1 MSEAQ
6 TAAVE
11 HAAQVTP
18 DAILQLGFAFWGSK
32 TLLSAVELGV
42 FSELADAGALDGEAL
57 RERLGLHPRSATDF
71 FDALV
76 ALGMLEREEDRY
88 SNTPATEL
96 FLDRAKPSYIGG
108 ILEMANARLYG
119 FWGSLTEGLR
129 TGAPQNEA
137 KGGENFFEALYADP
151 ARLAQFAQ
159 AMSAISGG
167 AAQAIAAKF
176 PWRDHGSVIDIG
188 CAEGAV
194 PVQIALAHEHIT
206 GGGFDLPP
214 IEPIFDAYV
223 AGFGLGERLSFT
235 AGDFFADPLPKAD
248 VLVMGHILHDWDLDE
263 KRLLLQKAY
272 DALPDGGALIV
283 YEAIIDD
290 ERRSNAF
297 GLLMS
302 LNMLIETPGASTT
315 RAPTA
320 APGCRRRVFA
330 RATSST
336 WSGPTRWSSG
346 SSRRSGPS
354 RRTPG
359 LGGIGRPS
367 PRNRDSG

>member
-6 TAAVE
+6 TAAAE
-11 HAAQVTP
+11 HPAEVTP
-18 DAILQLGFAFWGSK
+18 DAIMQLGTAFWGSK

-42 FSELADAGALDGEAL
+42 FSELADARSLDSEAL
-57 RERLGLHPRSATDF
+57 RERLGLHPRSAMDF

-76 ALGMLEREEDRY
+76 ALGMLECEDGRY
-88 SNTPATEL
+88 ANTPATEL

-108 ILEMANARLYG
+108 MLEMANARLYG

-137 KGGENFFEALYADP
+137 KGGEDFFGALYADP
-151 ARLAQFAQ
+151 DRLAQFAH
-159 AMSAISGG
+159 AMSAVSGG

-214 IEPIFDAYV
+214 IAPIFDAHV

-235 AGDFFADPLPKAD
+235 SGDFFADPLPDAD

-263 KRLLLQKAY
+263 KHMLLKKAY

-302 LNMLIETPGASTT
+302 LNMLIETPGGFDYTGADC
-315 RAPTA
+315 RAWMQEA
-320 APGCRRRVFA
+320 GFRKSYVEHLV
-330 RATSST
+330 
-336 WSGPTRWSSG
+336 GPDSMVV
-346 SSRRSGPS
+346 
-354 RRTPG
+354 
-359 LGGIGRPS
+359 GIK
-367 PRNRDSG
+367 

>member
-1 MSEAQ
+1 MSEPQ
-6 TAAVE
+6 TTAAE

-18 DAILQLGFAFWGSK
+18 DAIMQLGLGFWGSK
-32 TLLSAVELGV
+32 ALLSAVELGV
-42 FSELADAGALDGEAL
+42 FSELADGAALDGEAL
-57 RERLGLHPRSATDF
+57 RERLGLHERSATDF

-76 ALGMLEREEDRY
+76 ALGMLERDDGRY
-88 SNTPATEL
+88 SNTAATEL
-96 FLDRAKPSYIGG
+96 FLDAAKPSYVGG
-108 ILEMANARLYG
+108 MLEMANARLYG

-151 ARLAQFAQ
+151 ARLAQFAH
-159 AMSAISGG
+159 AMSAVSGG

-194 PVQIALAHEHIT
+194 PVQIALAHEHIS

-223 AGFGLGERLSFT
+223 ARVGLSERLSFT
-235 AGDFFADPLPKAD
+235 GGDFFADPLPEAD
-248 VLVMGHILHDWDLDE
+248 VLVMGHILHDWDIDE
-263 KRLLLQKAY
+263 KRLLLKKAH

-290 ERRSNAF
+290 ERRGNAF

-302 LNMLIETPGASTT
+302 LNMLIETPGGFDYTGADC
-315 RAPTA
+315 RAWMQET
-320 APGCRRRVFA
+320 GFRESYVEHLV
-330 RATSST
+330 
-336 WSGPTRWSSG
+336 GPDSMVV
-346 SSRRSGPS
+346 
-354 RRTPG
+354 
-359 LGGIGRPS
+359 GIK
-367 PRNRDSG
+367 

>member
-11 HAAQVTP
+11 QAEVTP
-18 DAILQLGFAFWGSK
+18 DAIMQLGTAFWASK

-42 FSELADAGALDGEAL
+42 FSELAQAGALDGEAL
-57 RERLGLHPRSATDF
+57 RERLGLHQRSATDF

-76 ALGMLEREEDRY
+76 ALGMLEREDGRY
-88 SNTPATEL
+88 ANTPATDL
-96 FLDRAKPSYIGG
+96 FLDQAKPSYVGG

-129 TGAPQNEA
+129 TGVPQNEA
-137 KGGENFFEALYADP
+137 KGGGDFFEALYADP
-151 ARLAQFAQ
+151 ARLAQFAR
-159 AMSAISGG
+159 AMSAVSSGAG
-167 AAQAIAAKF
+167 QAIAAKF
-176 PWRDHGSVIDIG
+176 PWRDHDSVIDIG

-206 GGGFDLPP
+206 GGGLDLPAV
-214 IEPIFDAYV
+214 EPIFDAYV
-223 AGFGLGERLSFT
+223 ARFGLGERLSFT
-235 AGDFFADPLPKAD
+235 GGDFFADPMPKAD
-248 VLVMGHILHDWDLDE
+248 VLVMGHILHDWDMDE
-263 KRLLLQKAY
+263 KRTLLKKAH

-302 LNMLIETPGASTT
+302 LNMLIETPGGFDYTGADC
-315 RAPTA
+315 RAWMQET
-320 APGCRRRVFA
+320 GFRESYVEHLV
-330 RATSST
+330 
-336 WSGPTRWSSG
+336 GPDSMVV
-346 SSRRSGPS
+346 
-354 RRTPG
+354 
-359 LGGIGRPS
+359 GIK
-367 PRNRDSG
+367 